1 MNKLSDLIHDG
12 GISNDDMVQ
21 EIELLGRYL
30 GLQTIANK
38 AKKMKTDYNNVK
50 KSALPKV
57 TLFGVK
63 FVIDNE

>member
-1 MNKLSDLIHDG
+1 MNKLSDLVQGG

-21 EIELLGRYL
+21 EIELLAAFL
-30 GLQTIANK
+30 GLKTIAQK
-38 AKKMKTDYNNVK
+38 AKEKKTDYNNIK
-50 KSALPKV
+50 KSALPKI